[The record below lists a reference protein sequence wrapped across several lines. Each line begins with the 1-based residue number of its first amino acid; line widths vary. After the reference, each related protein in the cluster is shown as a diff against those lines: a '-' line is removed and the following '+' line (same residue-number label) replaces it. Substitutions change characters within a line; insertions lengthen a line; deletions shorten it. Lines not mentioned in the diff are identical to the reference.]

1 MAWLAALNPHAD
13 RAAAI
18 TVRLLLERGDVLER
32 QFTVP
37 RRSRRSFEV
46 AALFGLQRG
55 DHAFGLE
62 VECDGCAASLVMWD
76 ASYTTPAVSAPIVGC
91 RF

>member
-18 TVRLLLERGDVLER
+18 TVRLFLERGDVVEK

-37 RRSRRSFEV
+37 RRSRRSVEI
-46 AALFGLQRG
+46 APLFGLRG
-55 DHAFGLE
+55 DHAFGVE

-76 ASYTTPAVSAPIVGC
+76 AAYTLPAVSAPILGC
-91 RF
+91 RY